1 MNPEDKLI
9 SGIFGS
15 MLGMIYE
22 YVKNYPVSI
31 IILTIVVKTI
41 LIPLAIS
48 QFKYTKNMNM
58 IQPMMKEIQEKYKN
72 DKEAMNV
79 KMMELYK
86 EHKVNPFSG
95 CLPILIQL
103 PIFIALFNTL
113 KEPLKYVFSGDK
125 IVAAQALGQHFFWI
139 TDLSKPDFISN
150 VIPVT
155 GMLGS
160 LPGILPILSALTT
173 YWQMASMNKGQQQ
186 QNEQMK
192 MMTQMM
198 PIVIL
203 VTGYTMPAG
212 LMIYWTVSNV
222 YQIAQQYLIT
232 KFADKSAH
240 ANDVTGS
247 KKK

>member
-1 MNPEDKLI
+1 MNLEDKLI
-9 SGIFGS
+9 SGIFGT
-15 MLGMIYE
+15 MLGVIYGFF
-22 YVKNYPVSI
+22 KNYPVSI

-41 LIPLAIS
+41 LIPLAVS
-48 QFKYTKNMNM
+48 QYRYTKNMNV
-58 IQPMMKEIQEKYKN
+58 IQPMMKELQEKYKN
-72 DKEAMNV
+72 DKEALNV

-113 KEPLKYVFSGDK
+113 KNPLKFVFNGDT
-125 IVAAQALGQHFFWI
+125 VLAAQALGQHFFWI

-150 VIPVT
+150 VIPLT

-173 YWQMASMNKGQQQ
+173 YWQMASMNKGTQQ
-186 QNEQMK
+186 QNDQMK

-212 LMIYWTVSNV
+212 LMIYWTVSNI
-222 YQIAQQYLIT
+222 YQIVQQHMISN
-232 KFADKSAH
+232 FADKSAH
-240 ANDVTGS
+240 ANDRKGI
-247 KKK
+247 KLK